1 MRRPLSFGHSGVLLA
16 DGGCCC
22 RALIPL
28 RQSAHALRH
37 GAHGDAALRDG
48 LRRPQP
54 RRQRR
59 GSTRRRRAALQ
70 PSLAADG
77 QIAAARAAN
86 LHQIWPAQTAA
97 QTARPH
103 QQRAAMTELPPVGAS
118 RHACKARRRCQR
130 RCGFLYSPRRRRTC
144 RAARSRAC
152 CSRRRRQRERA
163 PATPTSLAARNRNRG
178 GRHGLHGPRASVWS
192 SSCATSAATRR
203 TTSSIRQAFWS
214 RRPSH
219 RLRTRPRRLDTAKGP
234 LPPRRPG
241 DVRPANHAAQEEAA
255 QLPPTFSGRFPRRL
269 DAKLNELRDDP
280 EAFAAFEQ
288 HISLLMKEMAR
299 AQAAAR
305 PPPRKKEKTK
315 KKEAAPEP
323 PAEPEQP
330 VPELATEPLPE
341 PEAPRPGSAP
351 RPDTA
356 PAWDGPAAS
365 ERPSSAT
372 PRKPKKAVRLVEQAA
387 AATTAE
393 NPSGPSAAFYDTP
406 EFSPPQQSSS
416 QPKAQEKKKPK
427 EKKKGAGED
436 NAARR
441 EYLKEVKGSSG
452 KEESSEEAAG
462 DASGAA
468 NPFLPVLP
476 VGKPRVRRKALAGML
491 SKML

>member
-1 MRRPLSFGHSGVLLA
+1 MVRMAMPLSEMGFVGLNLA
-16 DGGCCC
+16 DKGEARLGVDELLSSP
-22 RALIPL
+22 AL
-28 RQSAHALRH
+28 S
-37 GAHGDAALRDG
+37 
-48 LRRPQP
+48 P
-54 RRQRR
+54 RMAKLPR
-59 GSTRRRRAALQ
+59 LE
-70 PSLAADG
+70 L
-77 QIAAARAAN
+77 AN
-86 LHQIWPAQTAA
+86 LHQIWPAPTAA

-103 QQRAAMTELPPVGAS
+103 QQRAAMTELPPVGAVS
-118 RHACKARRRCQR
+118 ARLQGATQVPKALRLPL
-130 RCGFLYSPRRRRTC
+130 FSK
-144 RAARSRAC
+144 AAKNVPSGALEGML
-152 CSRRRRQRERA
+152 QPA
-163 PATPTSLAARNRNRG
+163 PPPA
-178 GRHGLHGPRASVWS
+178 
-192 SSCATSAATRR
+192 
-203 TTSSIRQAFWS
+203 
-214 RRPSH
+214 
-219 RLRTRPRRLDTAKGP
+219 RTRTGHTYEFSGEKSE
-234 LPPRRPG
+234 PRRPARPTRPSRQRLVVELRDERG
-241 DVRPANHAAQEEAA
+241 DAEDDEFDPASLLEPPTVAPFAHTTEKVGHRKKDHYRHDGPATYDQPITPRKKKTA

-387 AATTAE
+387 AAATAE
-393 NPSGPSAAFYDTP
+393 TPSGPSAAFYDTP
-406 EFSPPQQSSS
+406 EFSPQQQSSS
-416 QPKAQEKKKPK
+416 PPKAQEKKKPK

-476 VGKPRVRRKALAGML
+476 VGKPRVRRKALAGMI